1 MPLSNLQVEILHLL
15 ASRRNPESYV
25 AGSVPLNR
33 DGPRFSS
40 DIDIFHPREEA
51 AATAAVADTAALA
64 DEGFTIQWLRQEPG
78 LHAAEVRRR
87 GESMKLEWV
96 RDSDFRFF
104 PLLQDE
110 LFGYM
115 LHVIDIATNKAM
127 AAAGRQ
133 APRDVLDLLYIHERH
148 LPLGAVI
155 WAAVEKAPGFTPE
168 GLINEIR
175 RNARYRADDYAA
187 LAMAE
192 PIDAT
197 AVAQRLR
204 GALNEAETFV
214 RAMPPGKE
222 GLLFLKDG
230 KPVQPDPERLD
241 NYVEHAGQLRGH
253 WPSSSEISSAML
265 ERYGK
270 PTLYTA
276 EYDKNL

>member
-1 MPLSNLQVEILHLL
+1 VPLSNLQSEILRLL
-15 ASRRNPESYV
+15 AAHRNPESYV

-33 DGPRFSS
+33 DGPRFSG
-40 DIDIFHPREEA
+40 DIDIFHAREESVAKA
-51 AATAAVADTAALA
+51 ALADIALLA

-78 LHAAEVRRR
+78 IYGAAVQRR

-96 RDSDFRFF
+96 QDSDFRFF
-104 PLLQDE
+104 PVIEDD

-115 LHVIDIATNKAM
+115 LHIVDIATNKAM
-127 AAAGRQ
+127 AAAGRR
-133 APRDVLDLLYIHERH
+133 APRDVLDLLYIHEH
-148 LPLGAVI
+148 FLPLGAVI

-187 LAMAE
+187 LDMAE
-192 PIDAT
+192 PIDAGK
-197 AVAQRLR
+197 VAQRLR
-204 GALNEAETFV
+204 AALEEAEAFA
-214 RAMPPGKE
+214 RSMPAGKE

-230 KPVQPDPERLD
+230 KPVQPDPESVE
-241 NYVEHAGQLRGH
+241 NYVEHAAQLRGH

-270 PTLYTA
+270 PPTA
-276 EYDKNL
+276 KG